1 MKDLPDVISALERA
15 DAALK
20 TIEDNWPAGDEMAS
34 FASFTRGKIGE
45 RLEEHRKDVVLADEK
60 IKRGWDKFWRDLD
73 RKDMRIP

>member
-1 MKDLPDVISALERA
+1 MKDLLDVISALERA

-45 RLEEHRKDVVLADEK
+45 RLEEFRKELALADEK
-60 IKRGWDKFWRDLD
+60 SRRGLEEFWRDLD
-73 RKDMRIP
+73 RKEMRIP